1 MTTMSTPPVRVRS
14 HSTGSR
20 GRVTRSAVGWA
31 FIAPFLIVFA
41 ATVVAPIAYAAWLSL
56 FRQTLIGGEQFVGLD
71 NYLAQLTD
79 PRFWS
84 AFGNILVYVVLL
96 VPTMMAI
103 ALFAALAID
112 SSRLYGAAFFRLSLF
127 LPYAVPGVVAALMWG
142 YMYGSRFGLVGNLND
157 AFGWSLPNPLGGDLI
172 IASISN
178 ISLWL
183 FTGYN
188 MLIFYAAL
196 RVIPRDLYEAA
207 EIDGAGQLRVVTAI
221 KLPGIRPVIAVTA
234 MFSVIGSFQLFNE
247 PSILQS
253 LAPNVINSHFTPNL
267 YAYNL
272 AFSGQ
277 QFSLSATVAIVMGV
291 LTLVVAYAVQRIL
304 QREESPR

>member
-1 MTTMSTPPVRVRS
+1 MTTMSIPPTR
-14 HSTGSR
+14 TGSPAR
-20 GRVTRSAVGWA
+20 RTRRRVTRSSVGWG
-31 FIAPFLIVFA
+31 FLAPFLVVFA
-41 ATVVAPIAYAAWLSL
+41 ATVIAPIGYAIWLST
-56 FRQTLIGGEQFVGLD
+56 FRETLIGGERFVGID
-71 NYLAQLTD
+71 NYVGQLTD
-79 PRFWS
+79 PLFWG
-84 AFGNILVYVVLL
+84 AFGNIVVYVAIL
-96 VPTMMAI
+96 VPAMMI
-103 ALFAALAID
+103 LALFAAIALD
-112 SSRLYGAAFFRLSLF
+112 SARLYGAAFFRLSLF

-157 AFGWSLPNPLGGDLI
+157 AFGWSLPSPLGGDLI

-207 EIDGAGQLRVVTAI
+207 EIDGAGQWRIVTAI
-221 KLPGIRPVIAVTA
+221 KLPGIRPVVAVTA

-253 LAPNVINSHFTPNL
+253 LAPNVITSHFTPNL

-272 AFSGQ
+272 AFAGQ
-277 QFSLSATVAIVMGV
+277 QFNLSATVAIIMGV
-291 LTLVVAYAVQRIL
+291 LTLIVAYAVQRIG
-304 QREESPR
+304 QRDGGAR